1 MNAARLLYALL
12 LVVAALPVAASPEH
26 PAPRPEIVSRDDW
39 GATPAD
45 YPDALKHTPRTVLI
59 HHAGVVFKPDADPA
73 AKMRGLLRFS
83 REDKGWP
90 DVPYHFVVAPDGR
103 VFEGREMGYAPDT
116 NTDFDTSG
124 FVNVEV
130 LGHFDEQRVSEV
142 QLESTAR
149 VVAWLADELDMPTAE
164 LQTHEG
170 VAPGQTSCPGADL
183 LRYLKRGSFQAA
195 VDAVRAGEPA
205 EIEVLPALPNG
216 PTAFAGVEQA
226 DEDPANGE

>member
-1 MNAARLLYALL
+1 MNAARLLCALL

-39 GATPAD
+39 GATPAE
-45 YPDALKHTPRTVLI
+45 YPDGLRHTPKVVLI
-59 HHAGVVFKPDADPA
+59 HHAGVVFEPDADPA

-103 VFEGREMGYAPDT
+103 VFEGRDMSYAPDT
-116 NTDFDTSG
+116 NTNFDTSG

-149 VVAWLADELDMPTAE
+149 VVAWLADELEMPTNE
-164 LQTHEG
+164 LQTHVG
-170 VAPGQTSCPGADL
+170 VAPGQTSLPGGRPAPLPEGGTLPGRRRHGAGRSAGGD
-183 LRYLKRGSFQAA
+183 RGA
-195 VDAVRAGEPA
+195 
-205 EIEVLPALPNG
+205 
-216 PTAFAGVEQA
+216 AGVA
-226 DEDPANGE
+226 RRPDRLRRGRTGG